1 MQRREFLKNA
11 ASTVIAG
18 SLGATAARADTAEV
32 RMSKVQANGISI
44 NYEQQGAGEPLVL
57 IPYLAAD
64 HACYAFQVADY
75 AKHFTCI
82 SLDPRGAGETDKPEG
97 TYSMELFADD
107 IAAFMQAI
115 GVERAHVSGLSLG
128 AATGLWLAGKYPQR
142 VKSLSLHSC
151 WPKTDSFLKTV
162 VGGWQSTAK
171 GLNSVQEMIIQ
182 GILPWCFTPD
192 FYSSN
197 PEFMDKVAAFV
208 RSRPKQPLDAFM
220 RQSNAVIDHDA
231 VAQLARI
238 KAPTQITFGRHDQVT
253 SLRFADA
260 LTKGINGSELLVF
273 ETCAHAPIYQS
284 TAEFNEKTLSFL
296 NRHTG

>member
-1 MQRREFLKNA
+1 
-11 ASTVIAG
+11 
-18 SLGATAARADTAEV
+18 
-32 RMSKVQANGISI
+32 MSKVQANGIAM
-44 NYEQQGAGEPLVL
+44 NYGQQGTGEPLLL

-64 HACYAFQVADY
+64 HACYAFQIADY

-82 SLDPRGAGETDKPEG
+82 CVDPRGAGETEKPEG
-97 TYSMELFADD
+97 IYSTELFADD

-128 AATGLWLAGKYPQR
+128 AATGLWLASKYPQR

-151 WPKTDSFLKTV
+151 WAKSDPFLKTV
-162 VGGWQSTAK
+162 VGSWQSTAK
-171 GLNSVQEMIIQ
+171 GLNSVTEMIIQ

-192 FYSSN
+192 FYSSKLD
-197 PEFMDKVAAFV
+197 FMDQVAAFV

-220 RQSNAVIDHDA
+220 RQSNAVIAHDA
-231 VAQLARI
+231 VNQLVRI

-260 LTKGINGSELLVF
+260 LTNGINGSELLVF

-296 NRHTG
+296 NRHTE